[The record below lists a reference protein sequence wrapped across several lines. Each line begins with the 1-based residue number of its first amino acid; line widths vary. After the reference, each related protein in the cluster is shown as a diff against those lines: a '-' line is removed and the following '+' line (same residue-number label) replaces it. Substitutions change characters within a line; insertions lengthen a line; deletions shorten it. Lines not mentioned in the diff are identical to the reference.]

1 MVGGVGLPELL
12 ILLVMTTFG
21 TMGTIFWIWALIDCA
36 TKEPSEGNDKVI
48 WILIILFTHF
58 LGALLYILIRRPKR
72 KELYGK

>member
-1 MVGGVGLPELL
+1 MAGGVGLPELL

-21 TMGTIFWIWALIDCA
+21 TMGTIFWVWSLIDCA
-36 TKEPSEGNDKVI
+36 TKEPSEGNEKVI

-58 LGALLYILIRRPKR
+58 LGALLYTLIRRPKR